1 MGGSLRCLV
10 RGGGVLYQRLLSAF
24 ILIPVILLAAYMGG
38 WWYVAFALVAA
49 ILCIYEFN
57 VILRHANFKPWLP
70 LLFAL
75 TAALVLA
82 GYFWTLAYVQIVLA
96 AALILVSAWQLATPA
111 EERSL
116 SDWSATIAPA
126 VYLGWLG
133 ASVLLVRNVPQGWR
147 WTLFLYL
154 TVFAADSAAYFGG
167 RAFGRH
173 PFAPTVSPKKTWE
186 GAIIGWAYTTF
197 LAVGLARFL
206 QLPMNAFEAAALGL
220 AVGIVSAI
228 GDLTMSFVKRQAHV
242 KDASHLIPGHGG
254 LLDRV
259 DSILPAAAVV
269 AAYIQWFVR

>member
-1 MGGSLRCLV
+1 M
-10 RGGGVLYQRLLSAF
+10 LYQRLLSAF
-24 ILIPVILLAAYMGG
+24 ILIPVIFLVAYLGG
-38 WWYVAFALVAA
+38 WWYAVFALVAT

-57 VILRHANFKPWLP
+57 VILRNANFKPWLP

-75 TAALVLA
+75 AGALVLA
-82 GYFWTLAYVQIVLA
+82 GQFWNLSYIQVVLA

-111 EERSL
+111 EDRSL
-116 SDWSATIAPA
+116 ADWSVTIAPA

-133 ASVLLVRNVPQGWR
+133 ASVLLVRNAPMGWR

-197 LAVGLARFL
+197 LAIGLARYL

-220 AVGIVSAI
+220 TVGIVSAV
-228 GDLTMSFVKRQAHV
+228 GDLTMSFVKRQAHI
-242 KDASHLIPGHGG
+242 KDASQLIPGHGG
-254 LLDRV
+254 VLDRV
-259 DSILPAAAVV
+259 DSLLPAAAVI